1 MLITRESEEGRVV
14 DDTDYALG
22 RTNTEYERLIE
33 QAELMQPLTERVFHA
48 AGITTG
54 MRVLD
59 IGCGMGDVSF
69 LVADFVGP
77 HGSVV
82 GVDLDAAVLRM
93 ADQRQA
99 PGGPQ
104 ILSFGKGDAATTRPD
119 APFPSGVGVFPRMF
133 RTDPPATLRIIAQR
147 VRPGGIV
154 AFHEWVGGFSPAAA
168 MNLPN
173 LA

>member
-93 ADQRQA
+93 ADQRRA
-99 PGGPQ
+99 ARG
-104 ILSFGKGDAATTRPD
+104 LTNVSFREGDARTIDADGPFD
-119 APFPSGVGVFPRMF
+119 APV
-133 RTDPPATLRIIAQR
+133 
-147 VRPGGIV
+147 
-154 AFHEWVGGFSPAAA
+154 
-168 MNLPN
+168 
-173 LA
+173 